1 MWTLYLW
8 YVTTHFIN
16 DHFSYVVHD
25 SLESYHLPS
34 FEHVSRHSQGD
45 GVFGQ
50 NEVHPQGL
58 GCKELY
64 VSMVYM

>member
-1 MWTLYLW
+1 MWTPYLW
-8 YVTTHFIN
+8 YLTTHFIN

-50 NEVHPQGL
+50 NEVHSQRL
-58 GCKELY
+58 GCKELH
-64 VSMVYM
+64 VSMHT